1 MAEKVV
7 ECGQHGPGLSGE
19 FSARFSDCM
28 CAGLWGTCDCVPDGG
43 GEKEGKEEGEVR
55 KSGEDGDEDD
65 EPEVEEDLEN
75 DDYAAGEFF
84 FAVNLVFRRLTSGIF
99 SCLALERRVV
109 FWPRG
114 AVSCPYICVRDDEL
128 TDPQNCLCVV
138 HCSLP

>member
-1 MAEKVV
+1 MVV
-7 ECGQHGPGLSGE
+7 ECGLGLSGE
-19 FSARFSDCM
+19 FPARSSNCM

-43 GEKEGKEEGEVR
+43 GEKEGKEEGEAR

-84 FAVNLVFRRLTSGIF
+84 FAVRVVFRRLTLGIF
-99 SCLALERRVV
+99 SCLALESSVV

-114 AVSCPYICVRDDEL
+114 AISRPYICVSCSVRDDGL
-128 TDPQNCLCVV
+128 TDPQSCLCVV